1 MFPLYVRVCV
11 GTSPK
16 YLTLARLNVILVRA
30 LLILSIILT
39 GCGVSGV
46 SAYAGTSNPTRTNT
60 RESRS
65 STKQERSTGNRKILP
80 ATGQEPEWLSGS
92 AAGPVA
98 ALAARRR
105 RGDVSLVGPKMVS
118 AP

>member
-65 STKQERSTGNRKILP
+65 STKQER
-80 ATGQEPEWLSGS
+80 
-92 AAGPVA
+92 
-98 ALAARRR
+98 
-105 RGDVSLVGPKMVS
+105 
-118 AP
+118 